1 MVLDRSCLVAAGPG
15 DPGKPPAGAGSG
27 SSPVGVEGA
36 AGATSWARVPLAP
49 GQLGGPPPPAGHRGR
64 CESRGEA
71 ASTPTALTVGEAA
84 DTAAPLPPKGG
95 QPWAWA
101 MRCRVGGLK
110 GWN

>member
-49 GQLGGPPPPAGHRGR
+49 GQLGGPPPPLGIGGAVNPEVRLHLHPLLSLLGKLQTQRPLFLQREGSLGLGQCAAGW
-64 CESRGEA
+64 
-71 ASTPTALTVGEAA
+71 
-84 DTAAPLPPKGG
+84 GG
-95 QPWAWA
+95 
-101 MRCRVGGLK
+101 
-110 GWN
+110 